1 MGSPLLAFASHTDV
15 ISNNTTP
22 MNVMS
27 MSSLIGTSITP
38 IIDSSSQSNVLNLSP
53 ILPSLVTSLTYSCPT
68 VYKSDTSYWISDIA
82 KTNIPCNSSLSI
94 SAHFSWIMTGTSTV
108 SVQFSTD
115 GSGNPVPSWGKIDLA
130 NNLLNFS
137 IPYVSSDTTYS
148 FTLVVTSTE
157 AHTYTYNVG
166 VTLYVQ
172 SWKVS
177 NWMACTSSDDSKWAT
192 CNSGYTL
199 NNYAWTA
206 PTSNTS
212 TTTTTASAAGT
223 TSSVS
228 AGVGVA
234 AAAASSILTLSSPQ
248 SMWTVVN
255 QFQTL
260 TFLLLTHAYFPE
272 ETTSGFS
279 GLGKYLNFSFDF
291 IPYPSLSFVNIIT
304 NFFNL
309 PVDGDLMSKVGLK
322 SGSTFLNNISL
333 IINILFAIFLHLLF
347 LAVRRI
353 LNTRWSSRPWVK
365 YVIDKIYRLFTLW
378 LYLRLMMEAYQFLLI
393 WSVDEIH
400 SFKTS
405 TSSEI
410 SSLAIAILV
419 FVIWVMFAK
428 FVLVLTIKQIYLS
441 PNESKSNF
449 DEIFDGTKDTKY
461 SKYYSFMF
469 IMRKALIIMFML
481 FLPSLNIIIKV
492 GFFVLIQ
499 SLYYLYLVSVR
510 PLEKAKDNLIGVI
523 NETLILMLA
532 NMLFKY
538 NKEPDWTTS
547 SKMVFFLSISITNL
561 IVCIISTSK
570 QTNLHFIIFHLVD
583 LIITLIKLW
592 IKLKNKV
599 GSKTNRSNNY
609 VSIKFESLKIKCY

>member
-1 MGSPLLAFASHTDV
+1 MCNYRWAFGGSKNSNSYV
-15 ISNNTTP
+15 IE
-22 MNVMS
+22 
-27 MSSLIGTSITP
+27 
-38 IIDSSSQSNVLNLSP
+38 SP
-53 ILPSLVTSLTYSCPT
+53 ILAIASLQDIYLNSTAIMTTVPTTMFSPSSSTPTISSPYDVWHSSDLPNTITTVTTTCSSN
-68 VYKSDTSYWISDIA
+68 YKSDTSYWLDDIVQ
-82 KTNIPCNSSLSI
+82 TNVAWNSSLSI
-94 SAHFSWIMTGTSTV
+94 STTFSWIMTGTSIV

-115 GSGNPVPSWGKIDLA
+115 GNGNPVPSWGTIDLT

-137 IPYVSSDTTYS
+137 VPYVSSDTTYS

-166 VTLYVQ
+166 VTLYVK
-172 SWKVS
+172 SCKVS
-177 NWMACTSSDDSKWAT
+177 NWGVCLSSDNSKWST

-199 NNYAWTA
+199 NKYAWSLQT
-206 PTSNTS
+206 TSTVSQTSSNTS
-212 TTTTTASAAGT
+212 PSATSTTSSAAGT
-223 TSSVS
+223 ASTIA

-248 SMWTVVN
+248 SMWNVVN

-260 TFLLLTHAYFPE
+260 IFLLLTQAYFPP
-272 ETTSGFS
+272 ETTGGFS
-279 GLGKYLNFSFDF
+279 GLSQYTSFSFDF
-291 IPYPSLSFVNIIT
+291 IPYPSLSFVNVVM

-333 IINILFAIFLHLLF
+333 FINILIAMLLHLTF

-353 LNTRWSSRPWVK
+353 LNARWSNRPWVK
-365 YVIDKIYRLFTLW
+365 SVIDKIYRLFTLW
-378 LYLRLMMEAYQFLLI
+378 LYLRLIMEAYQFLLI
-393 WSVDEIH
+393 WSTYEIH

-410 SSLAIAILV
+410 ASLVIAILV
-419 FVIWVMFAK
+419 FVVWIVFTK
-428 FVLVLTIKQIYLS
+428 FVFVLTLKQIYLS
-441 PNESKSNF
+441 PNESKSYF

-523 NETLILMLA
+523 NETLMLMLA
-532 NMLFKY
+532 NMLFKF

-547 SKMVFFLSISITNL
+547 SKMVFFMSISIANL
-561 IVCIISTSK
+561 IVSIICISK
-570 QTNLHFIIFHLVD
+570 QTNLHA
-583 LIITLIKLW
+583 LII
-592 IKLKNKV
+592 N
-599 GSKTNRSNNY
+599 
-609 VSIKFESLKIKCY
+609 F

>member
-1 MGSPLLAFASHTDV
+1 
-15 ISNNTTP
+15 

-38 IIDSSSQSNVLNLSP
+38 NIDSSNQVNVLNSSP
-53 ILPSLVTSLTYSCPT
+53 TLPSLVTSLTYSCT
-68 VYKSDTSYWISDIA
+68 TNYESDTSYWISDIA
-82 KTNIPCNSSLSI
+82 KTNVAWNSSLSI
-94 SAHFSWIMTGTSTV
+94 STHFSCSTYAASTV

-115 GSGNPVPSWGKIDLA
+115 GGGNPVPSWGTIDLA

-137 IPYVSSDTTYS
+137 VPYVSSDTTYS

-157 AHTYTYNVG
+157 VHTYTYNVG
-166 VTLYVQ
+166 VTLYVK
-172 SWKVS
+172 SCKVS

-206 PTSNTS
+206 PTSNTAS
-212 TTTTTASAAGT
+212 TTTTTQQISTTASAAGT
-223 TSSVS
+223 TSSVA

-234 AAAASSILTLSSPQ
+234 ASAASSVLTLSSPQ

-291 IPYPSLSFVNIIT
+291 IPYSSLSFVNIIM

-309 PVDGDLMSKVGLK
+309 PVDGDLMKKVGLK

-353 LNTRWSSRPWVK
+353 LNARWSSRPWIK
-365 YVIDKIYRLFTLW
+365 LVIDKIYKLFTLW
-378 LYLRLMMEAYQFLLI
+378 LYLRLIMQAYQFLLI
-393 WSVDEIH
+393 CSVDEIH
-400 SFKTS
+400 LFRTS

-410 SSLAIAILV
+410 SSLVIAILV
-419 FVIWVMFAK
+419 FVFWVMFAK
-428 FVLVLTIKQIYLS
+428 FVLVLTFKQIYLS
-441 PNESKSNF
+441 PNESKSYF
-449 DEIFDGTKDTKY
+449 EEIFNGTKDTKF

-492 GFFVLIQ
+492 GFFVLVQ
-499 SLYYLYLVSVR
+499 SFYYLYLVSVR
-510 PLEKAKDNLIGVI
+510 PLETVKDNLIGVI

-561 IVCIISTSK
+561 VVCIISSSK
-570 QTNLHFIIFHLVD
+570 QTNFFI
-583 LIITLIKLW
+583 W
-592 IKLKNKV
+592 Q
-599 GSKTNRSNNY
+599 S
-609 VSIKFESLKIKCY
+609 SI